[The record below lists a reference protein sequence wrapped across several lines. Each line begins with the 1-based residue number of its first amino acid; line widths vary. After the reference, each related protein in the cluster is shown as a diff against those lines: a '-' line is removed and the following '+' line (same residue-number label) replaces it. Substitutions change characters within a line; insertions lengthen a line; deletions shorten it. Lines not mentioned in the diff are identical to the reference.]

1 MGKVL
6 CFGELL
12 LRLSPDTEGQ
22 WLNNLQMPVHVGGAE
37 LNVARALALWNI
49 PVKYCTG
56 LPDNYLSRQIVQTL
70 EQSNIDASAIQY
82 GGQRIGLYYLPHGL
96 DVKNAGVIYDRADSS
111 FARFQKNTINW
122 DAILEGVSWFHVS
135 AICPALNADAADVC
149 EEVLQVCN
157 KKGITVSIDL
167 NYRAKLWQYGV
178 PVHEVMMRLAPYCD
192 IIMGNIWAA
201 QTMLNIPVRSD
212 ITTID
217 KKEVYLEQALITS
230 QTIVKQYPRCKAVA
244 NTFRF
249 DHNGILYY
257 TTLYTNEQLL
267 VSAAYT
273 TETVIDKVGS
283 GDCYMAGLIYGFYK
297 QQAPQAILDFAT
309 AAAFQKLFI
318 KGDATNKSV
327 ADINATIKK
336 A

>member
-1 MGKVL
+1 
-6 CFGELL
+6 
-12 LRLSPDTEGQ
+12 
-22 WLNNLQMPVHVGGAE
+22 
-37 LNVARALALWNI
+37 
-49 PVKYCTG
+49 VKYCTG
-56 LPDNYLSRQIVQTL
+56 LPDNYLSQQIVKSLQ
-70 EQSNIDASAIQY
+70 QSKIDTSVIQY
-82 GGQRIGLYYLPHGL
+82 GGQRIGIYYLPHGL
-96 DVKNAGVIYDRADSS
+96 DVKHTGVIYDRADSS
-111 FARFQKNTINW
+111 FARLQKGTIDW
-122 DAILEGVSWFHVS
+122 DAVLDGVTWFHVS

-149 EEVLQVCN
+149 EEVMQVCN

-192 IIMGNIWAA
+192 LIMGNVWAA
-201 QTMLNIPVRSD
+201 EKMLQIPVHPELVN
-212 ITTID
+212 ID
-217 KKEVYLEQALITS
+217 KKENYLEQALVTS
-230 QTIVKQYPRCKAVA
+230 QQIMKQYPRCKAVA

-249 DHNGILYY
+249 DHKGIIYY
-257 TTLYTNEQLL
+257 TTLYTDSQLH
-267 VSAAYT
+267 VSSEYA

-297 QQAPQAILDFAT
+297 KQAPQDTLEFAT

-327 ADINATIKK
+327 EEINASIKK

>member
-1 MGKVL
+1 MGNVL
-6 CFGELL
+6 SFGELL

-22 WLNNLQMPVHVGGAE
+22 WLANASMPIHVGGAE

-56 LPDNYLSRQIVQTL
+56 LPDNYLSQQIVKTL
-70 EQSNIDASAIQY
+70 QQSNIDTSVIQY
-82 GGQRIGLYYLPHGL
+82 GGQRIGIYYLPHGL
-96 DVKNAGVIYDRADSS
+96 DVKHAGVIYDRADSS
-111 FARFQKNTINW
+111 FATLQKGTINW
-122 DAILEGVSWFHVS
+122 DAVLDGVTWFHVS

-149 EEVLQVCN
+149 EEVMQVCN

-192 IIMGNIWAA
+192 LIMGNVWAA
-201 QTMLNIPVRSD
+201 EKMLQIPVHPGLVS
-212 ITTID
+212 ID
-217 KKEVYLEQALITS
+217 KKENYLEQALVTS
-230 QTIVKQYPRCKAVA
+230 QQIIKQYPRCKAVA

-249 DHNGILYY
+249 DHKGILYY
-257 TTLYTNEQLL
+257 TTLYTNSQLY
-267 VSAAYT
+267 VSSEYT

-297 QQAPQAILDFAT
+297 KQAPQEILEFAT

-327 ADINATIKK
+327 EEINASIKK

>member
-12 LRLSPDTEGQ
+12 LRLSPDTEGL
-22 WLNNLQMPVHVGGAE
+22 WLKNNQMPVHVGGAE

-56 LPDNYLSRQIVQTL
+56 LPDNYLSRQIVQSL
-70 EQSNIDASAIQY
+70 EQNNIDASAIQY
-82 GGQRIGLYYLPHGL
+82 GGQRIGIYYLPQGL
-96 DVKNAGVIYDRADSS
+96 DVKNAGVIYDRAESS
-111 FARFQKNTINW
+111 FARLQKGTINW
-122 DAILEGVSWFHVS
+122 DAVLEGVSWFHVS

-157 KKGITVSIDL
+157 KKNITVSIDL

-178 PVHEVMMRLAPYCD
+178 PIPEVMTRLAPYCD
-192 IIMGNIWAA
+192 IIMGNVWAA
-201 QTMLNIPVRSD
+201 QTMLSISVRPD
-212 ITTID
+212 ITQID
-217 KKEVYLEQALITS
+217 NKETYLQQALTTS
-230 QTIVKQYPRCKAVA
+230 QTIMQQYPRCKAVA
-244 NTFRF
+244 NTYRF
-249 DHNGILYY
+249 DHKGILYY
-257 TTLYTNEQLL
+257 TTLYTNQQLF
-267 VSAAYT
+267 VSSVYT
-273 TETVIDKVGS
+273 TENVIDKVGS
-283 GDCYMAGLIYGFYK
+283 GDCYMAGLIYGFYNRHDA
-297 QQAPQAILDFAT
+297 QTIVDFAT

-327 ADINATIKK
+327 EDIKATIK

>member
-22 WLNNLQMPVHVGGAE
+22 WLNNSQMSVHVGGAE

-82 GGQRIGLYYLPHGL
+82 GGQRIGLYYLPQGL

-122 DAILEGVSWFHVS
+122 DAILDGVSWFHVS

-178 PVHEVMMRLAPYCD
+178 PVHEIMMRLAPYCD

-201 QTMLNIPVRSD
+201 QTMLNIPVRPD

-217 KKEVYLEQALITS
+217 KKEVYLEQALLTS

-257 TTLYTNEQLL
+257 TSLYTNGQLF
-267 VSAAYT
+267 VSSAYT
-273 TETVIDKVGS
+273 TDTVIDKVGS
-283 GDCYMAGLIYGFYK
+283 GDCYMAGLIYGYYK
-297 QQAPQAILDFAT
+297 QQTPQAILDFAT

>member
-1 MGKVL
+1 MGNVL
-6 CFGELL
+6 SFGELL

-22 WLNNLQMPVHVGGAE
+22 WLANASIPIHVGGAE

-56 LPDNYLSRQIVQTL
+56 LPDNYLSQQIVKTL
-70 EQSNIDASAIQY
+70 QQSNIDTSVIQY
-82 GGQRIGLYYLPHGL
+82 GGQRIGIYYLPHGL
-96 DVKNAGVIYDRADSS
+96 DVKHAGVIYDRADSS
-111 FARFQKNTINW
+111 FATLQKGTINW
-122 DAILEGVSWFHVS
+122 DAVLDGVTWFHVS

-149 EEVLQVCN
+149 EEVMQVCN

-192 IIMGNIWAA
+192 LIMGNVWAA
-201 QTMLNIPVRSD
+201 EKMLQIPVHPGLV
-212 ITTID
+212 TID
-217 KKEVYLEQALITS
+217 KKENYLEQALVTS
-230 QTIVKQYPRCKAVA
+230 QQIIKQYPRCKAVA

-249 DHNGILYY
+249 DHKGILYY
-257 TTLYTNEQLL
+257 TTLYTNSQLY
-267 VSAAYT
+267 VSSEYT

-297 QQAPQAILDFAT
+297 KQAPQEILEFAT

-327 ADINATIKK
+327 EEINASIKK

>member
-1 MGKVL
+1 MGNVL
-6 CFGELL
+6 SFGELL

-22 WLNNLQMPVHVGGAE
+22 WLANAAMPIHVGGAE

-49 PVKYCTG
+49 PVKYMTG
-56 LPDNYLSRQIVQTL
+56 LPDNYLSQQIVKNLQ
-70 EQSNIDASAIQY
+70 QSKIDTSAIQF
-82 GGQRIGLYYLPHGL
+82 GGQRIGIYYLPQGL

-111 FARFQKNTINW
+111 FARLQKGTINW

-149 EEVLQVCN
+149 EEVMQVCN

-192 IIMGNIWAA
+192 LIMGNVWAA
-201 QTMLNIPVRSD
+201 EKMLQIPVHPNLV
-212 ITTID
+212 TTD
-217 KKEVYLEQALITS
+217 TKEMYLEQALATS
-230 QTIVKQYPRCKAVA
+230 QQIIKQYPRCKAVA

-257 TTLYTNEQLL
+257 TTLYTKSQLH
-267 VSAAYT
+267 VSSVYT
-273 TETVIDKVGS
+273 TETVVDKVGS

-297 QQAPQAILDFAT
+297 EQPAQDIVEFAT

-327 ADINATIKK
+327 EEIAATIKK

>member
-12 LRLSPDTEGQ
+12 LRLSPDSEGQ
-22 WLNNLQMPVHVGGAE
+22 WLNNSQMAVHVGGAE

-82 GGQRIGLYYLPHGL
+82 GGQRIGLYYLPQGL

-111 FARFQKNTINW
+111 FARFKKNTIDW

-157 KKGITVSIDL
+157 NKGITVSIDL

-178 PVHEVMMRLAPYCD
+178 PVHEVMTRLAPYCD

-201 QTMLNIPVRSD
+201 QTMLNIPVRPD

-217 KKEVYLEQALITS
+217 KKEVYLEQALISS

-257 TTLYTNEQLL
+257 TTLYTAGQLF

-273 TETVIDKVGS
+273 TEKVIDKVGS
-283 GDCYMAGLIYGFYK
+283 GDCYMAGLIYGFYN

>member
-1 MGKVL
+1 MGNVL
-6 CFGELL
+6 SFGELL

-22 WLNNLQMPVHVGGAE
+22 WLANASMPIHVGGAE

-56 LPDNYLSRQIVQTL
+56 LPDNYLSHQIVKTL
-70 EQSNIDASAIQY
+70 QQSNIDTSVIQY
-82 GGQRIGLYYLPHGL
+82 GGQRIGIYYLPHGL
-96 DVKNAGVIYDRADSS
+96 DVKHAGVIYDRADSS
-111 FARFQKNTINW
+111 FATLQKGTINW
-122 DAILEGVSWFHVS
+122 DAVLDGVTWFHVS

-149 EEVLQVCN
+149 EEVMQVCN

-192 IIMGNIWAA
+192 LIMGNVWAA
-201 QTMLNIPVRSD
+201 EKMLQIPVHPGLV
-212 ITTID
+212 TID
-217 KKEVYLEQALITS
+217 KKENYLEQALVTS
-230 QTIVKQYPRCKAVA
+230 QQIIKQYPRCKAVA

-249 DHNGILYY
+249 DHKGILYY
-257 TTLYTNEQLL
+257 TTLYTNSQLY
-267 VSAAYT
+267 VSSEYT

-297 QQAPQAILDFAT
+297 KQAPQEILEFAT

-327 ADINATIKK
+327 EEINASIKK

>member
-1 MGKVL
+1 MGNVL
-6 CFGELL
+6 SFGELL

-22 WLNNLQMPVHVGGAE
+22 WLANTSMPVHVGGAE
-37 LNVARALALWNI
+37 LNVARALALWKI

-56 LPDNYLSRQIVQTL
+56 LPDNYLSHQIVKSLQ
-70 EQSNIDASAIQY
+70 QSNIDTSAIQY
-82 GGQRIGLYYLPHGL
+82 GGQRIGLYYLPQGL
-96 DVKNAGVIYDRADSS
+96 DLKNAGVIYDRADSS
-111 FARFQKNTINW
+111 FARLQKGAINW
-122 DAILEGVSWFHVS
+122 DGILEGVSWFHVS

-149 EEVLQVCN
+149 EEVMQVCN

-192 IIMGNIWAA
+192 IIMGNVWAA
-201 QTMLNIPVRSD
+201 EKMLQIPVHPD
-212 ITTID
+212 LVTID
-217 KKEVYLEQALITS
+217 KKENYLEQALITS
-230 QTIVKQYPRCKAVA
+230 QQIIKQYPRCKAVA

-249 DHNGILYY
+249 DHKGILYY
-257 TTLYTNEQLL
+257 TALYTNSQLH
-267 VSAAYT
+267 VSSVYT
-273 TETVIDKVGS
+273 TEIVVDKVGS

-297 QQAPQAILDFAT
+297 QQAPQEIVEFAT

-327 ADINATIKK
+327 EEINASIKK

>member
-82 GGQRIGLYYLPHGL
+82 GGQRIGLYYLPQGL

-327 ADINATIKK
+327 ADINATVKK

>member
-82 GGQRIGLYYLPHGL
+82 GGQRIGLYYLPQGL